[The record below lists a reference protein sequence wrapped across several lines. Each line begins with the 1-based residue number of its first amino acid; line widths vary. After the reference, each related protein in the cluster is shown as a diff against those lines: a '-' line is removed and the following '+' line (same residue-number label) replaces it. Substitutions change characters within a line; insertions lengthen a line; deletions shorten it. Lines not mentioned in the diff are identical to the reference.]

1 MRRIEVEEA
10 TTRELFEALW
20 ALTEGRRVRKRRHVV
35 PHGELAWEIDDFAD
49 RDLVLAE
56 VELPADATDT
66 TVTLPAWLA
75 PHVVREVTDE
85 AEFVNAR
92 LAR

>member
-1 MRRIEVEEA
+1 VA
-10 TTRELFEALW
+10 
-20 ALTEGRRVRKRRHVV
+20 EGSLV
-35 PHGELAWEIDDFAD
+35 WEIDVFSD

-56 VELPADATDT
+56 IELPADDT
-66 TVTLPAWLA
+66 AVNLPPWLA

-85 AEFVNAR
+85 AAYVNLN